1 MANNKN
7 VRTEREQNVAEA
19 VSKTEL
25 FFENNKKTIAYI
37 VAGIIVVAAL
47 VFAWINLITIP
58 KQKEAV
64 DQLFTA
70 ERYFRTD
77 SFNLALNGDGNA
89 LGFKQVIDKYGKK
102 AGQAAY
108 FDAGVCCLRL
118 GDNDGAISYLKKY
131 STKDK
136 IMQARAK
143 ACIGD
148 AYVNKGDVKSAVSYF
163 ESAAATADNILAAGY
178 LLKLGLCQEELG
190 QPAEAVKAYQKI
202 KDLYGNSPEG
212 YEIDKYISRAEAA
225 IK

>member
-108 FDAGVCCLRL
+108 FDAGVVPLAIP
-118 GDNDGAISYLKKY
+118 AISPSL
-131 STKDK
+131 
-136 IMQARAK
+136 
-143 ACIGD
+143 
-148 AYVNKGDVKSAVSYF
+148 
-163 ESAAATADNILAAGY
+163 
-178 LLKLGLCQEELG
+178 
-190 QPAEAVKAYQKI
+190 PA
-202 KDLYGNSPEG
+202 
-212 YEIDKYISRAEAA
+212 
-225 IK
+225 